1 MTGHRARRR
10 FGQNF
15 LHDPAVI
22 QRLLTAIA
30 PHAGDPIV
38 EIGPGQGA
46 LSAPLLRAGAALT
59 AVELDRDLIEPLQ
72 ETLAELGPA
81 TVYQADALELDLASC
96 HDGRGLRVVGNLPYN
111 VATPLLFH
119 LFDQSDRIHDI
130 HVMLQREVVDRM
142 VALPGSRTYGR
153 LSVMTQHHC
162 RAERLFTVAPGAF
175 RPAPKVTSAVIRLTP
190 RLEAAPGSEATA
202 TLSRVVARAFS
213 QRRKTL
219 RNTLGGW
226 FSDKELKACG
236 VDPSQRAEALDLEQ
250 YRCLAAHPSHNRE

>member
-1 MTGHRARRR
+1 MIRR
-10 FGQNF
+10 
-15 LHDPAVI
+15 LVAAIDP
-22 QRLLTAIA
+22 RPGEPL
-30 PHAGDPIV
+30 V

-59 AVELDRDLIEPLQ
+59 AVELDRDLIEPL
-72 ETLAELGPA
+72 EATLAGLGP
-81 TVYQADALELDLASC
+81 VQVHQADALELDLATC
-96 HDGRGLRVVGNLPYN
+96 HDGQDLRIVGNLPYN

-119 LFDQSDRIHDI
+119 LFEQADRIRDI

-142 VALPGSRTYGR
+142 VAAPGNRTYGR

-190 RLEAAPGSEATA
+190 RPDAAPGSDATA
-202 TLSRVVARAFS
+202 ALGRVVARAFS

-219 RNTLGGW
+219 RNTLGEW
-226 FSDKELKACG
+226 FSDDDLAACG
-236 VDPSQRAEALDLEQ
+236 VDPGQRAEALNLAQ
-250 YRCLAAHPSHNRE
+250 FRCLAAHPARHPE